1 MTASG
6 IRSIVVGLEL
16 EVRDGPDPVLSTA
29 KALADALEAELHVV
43 HALESGPLEPP
54 LHPNVAQEVERAA
67 EALDQQLEAFPGGGC
82 DPDTRHVALG
92 RAHRVLMERAEAMK
106 ADLLVLG
113 PHRGVRL
120 PTGGL
125 GTTTDRLLRT
135 AQVPCWIARGTL
147 QLPLH
152 KLATATDFSLRARP
166 ALDLALELAEDL
178 GGTDDSA
185 GAPRPELAVVY
196 VEWPM
201 TLRDDPDMEENELLP
216 RIAEE
221 VAASEERTGL
231 EQSAV
236 YHPRV
241 VAGRDPSWGILS
253 HITEESPGVT
263 ILGTHGRGA
272 VARTLLG
279 SVASVVARDSPGPV
293 VLVPPRDSTED

>member
-6 IRSIVVGLEL
+6 IRSILVGLEL
-16 EVRDGPDPVLSTA
+16 QESDGPDPVLSAA
-29 KALADALEAELHVV
+29 KTLADALQAELHVV

-54 LHPNVAQEVERAA
+54 LHPNITEEVERAA
-67 EALDQQLEAFPGGGC
+67 QALDFTLESFPGGGC
-82 DPDTRHVALG
+82 EPATRHVAVG
-92 RAHRVLMERAEAMK
+92 RAHRIVLERAEAVD

-135 AQVPCWIARGTL
+135 ARVPCWIARGTL
-147 QLPLH
+147 DLPLH
-152 KLATATDFSLRARP
+152 KLTTATDFSTRAHP
-166 ALDLALELAEDL
+166 ALDLALALAADL
-178 GGTDDSA
+178 GGAESSA
-185 GAPRPELAVVY
+185 GAPRPELSVVY

-201 TLRDDPDMEENELLP
+201 TLRDDPELEEKELLP
-216 RIAEE
+216 RLRDE
-221 VAASEERTGL
+221 VAGSQGRTGL
-231 EQSAV
+231 AQPAV
-236 YHPRV
+236 FRPRV

-253 HITEESPGVT
+253 HIAEEAPDVT

-279 SVASVVARDSPGPV
+279 SVASVVARDAPGPV
-293 VLVPPRDSTED
+293 VLVPPREAGDG

>member
-1 MTASG
+1 MTASA

-16 EVRDGPDPVLSTA
+16 EEREGPDPVLATA
-29 KALADALEAELHVV
+29 KTLADALEAELHVV

-54 LHPNVAQEVERAA
+54 LHPNVAEEVERAA
-67 EALDQQLEAFPGGGC
+67 QVLDLTLESFPGGGC
-82 DPDTRHVALG
+82 EPATRHVALG
-92 RAHRVLMERAEAMK
+92 RAHRILLERAETVD

-135 AQVPCWIARGTL
+135 ARIPCWIARGTL

-152 KLATATDFSLRARP
+152 KLATATDFSARAHP
-166 ALDLALELAEDL
+166 ALDLALALAADL
-178 GGTDDSA
+178 GGAEGSA

-201 TLRDDPDMEENELLP
+201 TLRDDPEMEEKELLP
-216 RIAEE
+216 RLAEE
-221 VAASEERTGL
+221 VAASEGRTGL
-231 EQSAV
+231 GQPAAV
-236 YHPRV
+236 RPRV

-253 HITEESPGVT
+253 HISEETPDVT

-279 SVASVVARDSPGPV
+279 SVASVVARDAPGPV
-293 VLVPPRDSTED
+293 VLVPPRDSVEV